1 VKKCFG
7 SGKMG
12 NNVSGKMGNNVPGK
26 MGKNVSAII
35 YAEFKK

>member
-1 VKKCFG
+1 
-7 SGKMG
+7 MG